1 MTPSIRVTLEGMKEF
16 QQELYQLGQ
25 KDAALA
31 EVRAINRTAQT
42 TQTRSMKLAAEDTG
56 LPLKEVRKSFTRTKA
71 TIPRREATLIVT
83 GRRIP
88 RYAFDASPKVPGKRR
103 AGGVSYRGEGGQ
115 RIVVPDA
122 FIARMPSGHIG
133 VYKRKAGATSRRKGA
148 GWTTLPIFELMGP
161 SLPHVIRNKR
171 IFETQLANI
180 EAVLR
185 KNLEHEIAYRASQRG
200 LTLERV
206 TAPLG
211 DVSPEAAA

>member
-1 MTPSIRVTLEGMKEF
+1 MMRLDVRFEGLKEF
-16 QQELYQLGQ
+16 QQELYQLGA
-25 KDAALA
+25 KDAALVD
-31 EVRAINRTAQT
+31 VRAINRTASAAQT
-42 TQTRSMKLAAEDTG
+42 QSMKLAAEDTG
-56 LPLKEVRKSFTRTKA
+56 LPLKEIRKSFKLIKA
-71 TIPRREATLIVT
+71 TIPRREATLIGT

-88 RYAFDASPKVPGKRR
+88 RYAFDARPKVPGKRR

-133 VYKRKAGATSRRKGA
+133 VYKRKAGARSRKKGDH
-148 GWTTLPIFELMGP
+148 WTTLPIFELMGP

-171 IFETQLANI
+171 IFETQLATL
-180 EAVLR
+180 EDVLR
-185 KNLEHEIAYRASQRG
+185 KNYEHEIAYRASQRG
-200 LTLERV
+200 LTLEHV